1 MRNVFKI
8 FLLMFLAIGT
18 ACSEQANDKQS
29 IEGQQDQSL
38 ENQRDR
44 SPIPSQLI
52 QLSLAC
58 VNYMDVNKGR
68 FPVPYTEDPEGE
80 NGQTWRDILAPQMSG
95 LRGFPGCAALVDP
108 DGVFPPPD
116 DEHET
121 QYGVASAGCEDGFS
135 YIISFVELADPASE
149 QSCITV
155 DEFYAQLQNCPEDKQ
170 GFYVAMVSG
179 EVYLLD
185 KSASKDD
192 LRALTTIKGHEPIPE
207 KVLKAW
213 SR

>member
-1 MRNVFKI
+1 MKKFVALVLTI
-8 FLLMFLAIGT
+8 PLLLALG
-18 ACSEQANDKQS
+18 CSKSANDVQTAES
-29 IEGQQDQSL
+29 SRDQAL
-38 ENQRDR
+38 ENQNDR

-58 VNYMDVNKGR
+58 VNYMDVNKVR